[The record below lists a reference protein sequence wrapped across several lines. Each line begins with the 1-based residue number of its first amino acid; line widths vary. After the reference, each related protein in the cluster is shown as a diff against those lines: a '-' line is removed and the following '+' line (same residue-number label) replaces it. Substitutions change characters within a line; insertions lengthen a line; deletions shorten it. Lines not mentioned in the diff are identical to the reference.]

1 VERLVLEALAQAR
14 LRGARKGTGPRAV
27 VDPGEL
33 LDELRLRKD
42 AHEIERIRWAAKLT
56 AEGHR
61 AAFAA
66 ALPGQGEWLV
76 QAAVDAAFR
85 LGGGS
90 GPGYGTI
97 VGSGPNSCVLHYES
111 LGRTLEKGDLV
122 LVDAGAEVA
131 LYSGDVTRTFPASGR
146 FTGTQRAVYDIVE
159 EARAAAVATVGPDR
173 LVSEVHE
180 AALRVIVEGLV
191 SLGVLE
197 GAVDDLIE
205 DEAHKPWFPHQTS
218 HWLGLDVHDPG
229 DYARDGVSRV
239 LEPGMVLTVEPGLY
253 FRQGTNGKAARY
265 EGIGVRIED
274 DVLVT
279 KKGRE
284 NLTRELPTEAGEVEA
299 LVRELR

>member
-1 VERLVLEALAQAR
+1 
-14 LRGARKGTGPRAV
+14 V

-42 AHEIERIRWAAKLT
+42 AHEIERIRWAATLT

-85 LGGGS
+85 QGGGS

-97 VGSGPNSCVLHYES
+97 VGSGPNSCVLHYEA

-146 FTGTQRAVYDIVE
+146 FTGAQRAVYDVVE
-159 EARAAAVATVGPDR
+159 EARVAAVAAVGPNR
-173 LVSEVHE
+173 PVSDVHQAE
-180 AALRVIVEGLV
+180 LRVIVEGLV
-191 SLGVLE
+191 SLGVLD
-197 GAVDDLIE
+197 GTADDLIE

-253 FRQGTNGKAARY
+253 FRPGTNGKAARY

-284 NLTRELPTEAGEVEA
+284 NLTRELPTKAGEVEA